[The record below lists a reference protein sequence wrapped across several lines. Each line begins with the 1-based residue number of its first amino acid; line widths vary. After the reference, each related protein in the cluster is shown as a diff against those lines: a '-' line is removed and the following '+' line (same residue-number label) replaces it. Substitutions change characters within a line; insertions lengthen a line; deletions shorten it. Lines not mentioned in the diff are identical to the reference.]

1 MTPHAHDSLI
11 DEILR
16 RAAQKKLS
24 QKDLASRA
32 QLSEEALSRMKK
44 RGSARLSAV
53 ERLAEAAG
61 LRLALVPTPPSG
73 LTNDAPPDQSAPTG
87 EPKRFRDRHPELVW
101 SNRDADDAI
110 YIRRA
115 LVDPRFTTLLDAARE
130 FGVDTLEHEWEV
142 LMATPSP
149 ETRRAH
155 QATTRILRNIRRGYE
170 QATR

>member
-1 MTPHAHDSLI
+1 MSPDLSGSLI

-16 RAAQKKLS
+16 TAAQKNLS
-24 QKDLASRA
+24 QKELAARA
-32 QLSEEALSRMKK
+32 HLSEEALSRMKK

-61 LRLALVPTPPSG
+61 MRVAIVPAAQSDVSTASAANLSTPANKA
-73 LTNDAPPDQSAPTG
+73 T
-87 EPKRFRDRHPELVW
+87 RFRDRHPELVW
-101 SNRDADDAI
+101 SNRGADDAI

-130 FGVDTLEHEWEV
+130 FGVDRLEREWQV
-142 LMATPSP
+142 LAATPSA
-149 ETRRAH
+149 EVRRAQ

>member
-1 MTPHAHDSLI
+1 MTAHSPQSLI

-16 RAAQKKLS
+16 SAAQKKLS
-24 QKDLASRA
+24 QKDLAARA
-32 QLSEEALSRMKK
+32 HLSEEALSRMKK

-61 LRLALVPTPPSG
+61 MRLAIVPAAPSG
-73 LTNDAPPDQSAPTG
+73 APNSAAENLSP
-87 EPKRFRDRHPELVW
+87 PNSKAKRFRDRHPELVW
-101 SNRDADDAI
+101 SNRGADDAI

-130 FGVDTLEHEWEV
+130 FGVDRLEREWEV
-142 LMATPSP
+142 LMAAPST
-149 ETRRAH
+149 EARRAQ

>member
-1 MTPHAHDSLI
+1 MTAHSHDSLI
-11 DEILR
+11 NEILR
-16 RAAQKKLS
+16 SAAQKNLS
-24 QKDLASRA
+24 QKDLAARA
-32 QLSEEALSRMKK
+32 HLSEEALSRMKK

-61 LRLALVPTPPSG
+61 MRLTIVPAAPSDAENPSTPNG
-73 LTNDAPPDQSAPTG
+73 KA
-87 EPKRFRDRHPELVW
+87 KRFRDRHPELVW
-101 SNRDADDAI
+101 SNRGADDAI

-130 FGVDTLEHEWEV
+130 FGVDRLEREWEV
-142 LMATPSP
+142 LMATPST
-149 ETRRAH
+149 EARRAQ